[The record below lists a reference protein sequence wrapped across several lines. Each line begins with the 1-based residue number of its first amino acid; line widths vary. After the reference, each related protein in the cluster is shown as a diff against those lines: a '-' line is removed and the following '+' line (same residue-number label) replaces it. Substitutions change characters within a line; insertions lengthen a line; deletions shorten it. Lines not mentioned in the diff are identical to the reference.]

1 MCLIIFA
8 FQTHPRYKLIIAAN
22 RDEYYHRPTAPAE
35 WWQEARFLLA
45 GKDLEAGGTWMGIT
59 KNGKLAALTN
69 YRGTDS
75 HKKNAPSRG
84 ALVSQYLLSNIS
96 GREYLEELQAK
107 SPEYN
112 GFNLI
117 LGDMDKLWYYSSR
130 QNKILPI
137 APGVHGLSNDSL
149 DTSWPKV
156 VKGKQILE
164 QQVLSQPGISLAPIF
179 SFLED
184 TEMAPDHQLPDTGI
198 GIEYERVLSSI
209 FIKSPEYGTRSSTVL
224 LVDKDNRVTFA
235 ERCFAPPSEKKYRFR
250 IELTPRR
257 GDPLCCANRL

>member
-8 FQTHPRYKLIIAAN
+8 FQTHPRYKLILAAN
-22 RDEYYHRPTAPAE
+22 RDEYYHRPTAPAG
-35 WWQEARFLLA
+35 WWEEDRFLLA

-59 KNGKLAALTN
+59 KKGKLAALTN
-69 YRGTDS
+69 YRGTES

-84 ALVSQYLLSNIS
+84 ALVNQYLLSNIS
-96 GREYLEELQAK
+96 SREYLQELQVK
-107 SPEYN
+107 RTGYN

-117 LGDMDKLWYYSSR
+117 LGDIDKLWYYSSR
-130 QNKILPI
+130 QNKILYVP
-137 APGVHGLSNDSL
+137 PGVHGLSNDSL
-149 DTSWPKV
+149 DTPWPKV

-164 QQVLSQPGISLAPIF
+164 QLVLSQPEISLESIF

-198 GIEYERVLSSI
+198 GIGYERVLSSI

-235 ERCFAPPSEKKYRFR
+235 ERGFVPQSERKYQF
-250 IELTPRR
+250 II
-257 GDPLCCANRL
+257 